1 MRDKNTPMNLLNGRG
16 EKERPRTTASGLMSF
31 RVLEKRNNECT
42 SHTCERVWSWSLSL
56 SLPLPLV
63 FLLLPKEM
71 ARERKRQAGWQGW
84 PGPFCAAWAPDGRTT
99 T

>member
-42 SHTCERVWSWSLSL
+42 SHTCECGLGL

-63 FLLLPKEM
+63 FLLLPTEL
-71 ARERKRQAGWQGW
+71 ARERNEAGWQGW